1 MDLFVIEMPCEAGQG
16 GTPPRRPLPGA
27 AAVHLRRAVPAS
39 GVKPAE
45 PDTGFRPEDT
55 FNSRTLREHAMTNSP
70 EESGIR
76 PLRWFMHVDMDA
88 FFASI
93 EQLDNPEL
101 RGKPLIVGQG
111 RRGVVSTCSYEARR
125 FGVHSAMPV
134 GEAKRLC
141 PHGVFVPGRHE
152 RYREVSRVVEGVLH
166 DFSPLV
172 EMASIDEAYLDATGL
187 ERLFGPVEEMGMA
200 LKRAVRGAT
209 GGLTCSVGI
218 APVKFL
224 AKICSDLDKPDG
236 LYLLRHEDMPRFL
249 EKLELSRIPGVGKK
263 FLAALAALGIR
274 SVPDVLARP
283 EPFWERRF
291 GKAGMALLRRAQG
304 VDGRE
309 VVPYT
314 PPKSES
320 AETTFERD
328 TRDRDFLK
336 TWLLRHAERVGARM
350 RRHGFAG
357 RTVTLKIKY
366 AGFRTVTRQM
376 RLAAR
381 TSSTESLYEAGCA
394 LLDAL
399 SLEEP
404 VRLIGLG
411 LSGFDDEKPIQ
422 LSLMD
427 AMPGGESAAETERRR
442 ASLDG
447 ALDELRRRYGG
458 AAVRR
463 GRLFARDEAERA
475 RTESGVPDVPVRDRE
490 D

>member
-1 MDLFVIEMPCEAGQG
+1 
-16 GTPPRRPLPGA
+16 
-27 AAVHLRRAVPAS
+27 
-39 GVKPAE
+39 
-45 PDTGFRPEDT
+45 
-55 FNSRTLREHAMTNSP
+55 
-70 EESGIR
+70 
-76 PLRWFMHVDMDA
+76 MHIDMDA

-101 RGKPLIVGQG
+101 RGKALIVGQG
-111 RRGVVSTCSYEARR
+111 KRGVVSTCSYEARK
-125 FGVHSAMPV
+125 FGVHSAMPIN
-134 GEAKRLC
+134 EAKRLC
-141 PHGVFVPGRHE
+141 PHGIFVPGRHE
-152 RYREVSRVVEGVLH
+152 RYREMSRVVEGVLH
-166 DFSPLV
+166 GFSPLV

-187 ERLFGPVEEMGMA
+187 ERLFGPVENMGMA
-200 LKRAVRGAT
+200 LKRAVCEAT

-224 AKICSDLDKPDG
+224 AKICSDINKPDG
-236 LYLLRHEDMPRFL
+236 LYLLRHEDVSRFL
-249 EKLELSRIPGVGKK
+249 EKLELARIPGVGKK
-263 FLAALAALGIR
+263 FIAALAALGVR

-283 EPFWERRF
+283 EAFWERRF
-291 GKAGMALLRRAQG
+291 GKAGTVLLRRAQG
-304 VDGRE
+304 IDGRE

-320 AETTFERD
+320 AETTFEKD

-366 AGFRTVTRQM
+366 ADFRTVTRQM

-381 TSSTESLYEAGCA
+381 ISSTESLYEAGCA

-411 LSGFDDEKPIQ
+411 ISGFDDEKPVQ
-422 LSLMD
+422 LSLLD
-427 AMPGGESAAETERRR
+427 AMPGKASPAETEHRR
-442 ASLDG
+442 ARLDG
-447 ALDELRRRYGG
+447 ALDELRRRYGS
-458 AAVRR
+458 AAVQR
-463 GRLFARDEAERA
+463 GRLFARGSAEREATQGSAPIVPA
-475 RTESGVPDVPVRDRE
+475 RGRE

>member
-1 MDLFVIEMPCEAGQG
+1 
-16 GTPPRRPLPGA
+16 
-27 AAVHLRRAVPAS
+27 
-39 GVKPAE
+39 
-45 PDTGFRPEDT
+45 
-55 FNSRTLREHAMTNSP
+55 
-70 EESGIR
+70 
-76 PLRWFMHVDMDA
+76 
-88 FFASI
+88 
-93 EQLDNPEL
+93 
-101 RGKPLIVGQG
+101 
-111 RRGVVSTCSYEARR
+111 
-125 FGVHSAMPV
+125 
-134 GEAKRLC
+134 
-141 PHGVFVPGRHE
+141 
-152 RYREVSRVVEGVLH
+152 
-166 DFSPLV
+166 
-172 EMASIDEAYLDATGL
+172 
-187 ERLFGPVEEMGMA
+187 
-200 LKRAVRGAT
+200 
-209 GGLTCSVGI
+209 
-218 APVKFL
+218 
-224 AKICSDLDKPDG
+224 
-236 LYLLRHEDMPRFL
+236 MPRFL

-411 LSGFDDEKPIQ
+411 ISGFDDEKPIQ

-442 ASLDG
+442 RAWTGRWTNCGGVTAARRCG
-447 ALDELRRRYGG
+447 AAGSSRGMRLNARGRKAAFRTCLSGTGKIDRRRLRRRGG
-458 AAVRR
+458 PWAGKQSCVLSCLAAGAFSFFKVGNTSGTEQPAEPVGKFRR
-463 GRLFARDEAERA
+463 VAREFSFHPFEKRAYAGRTSGFF
-475 RTESGVPDVPVRDRE
+475 RTGRNVTPG
-490 D
+490 

>member
-1 MDLFVIEMPCEAGQG
+1 
-16 GTPPRRPLPGA
+16 
-27 AAVHLRRAVPAS
+27 
-39 GVKPAE
+39 
-45 PDTGFRPEDT
+45 
-55 FNSRTLREHAMTNSP
+55 
-70 EESGIR
+70 
-76 PLRWFMHVDMDA
+76 MHIDMDA

-101 RGKPLIVGQG
+101 RGKALIVGQG
-111 RRGVVSTCSYEARR
+111 KRGVVSTCSYEARK

-134 GEAKRLC
+134 SEAKRLC
-141 PHGVFVPGRHE
+141 PHGIFVPGRHE
-152 RYREVSRVVEGVLH
+152 RYREMSRVVKDVLY

-187 ERLFGPVEEMGMA
+187 ERLFGPVEDMGMT
-200 LKRAVRGAT
+200 LKRAVYEAT

-224 AKICSDLDKPDG
+224 AKICSDINKPDG
-236 LYLLRHEDMPRFL
+236 LYLLRHEEVPRFL
-249 EKLELSRIPGVGKK
+249 EKLELARIPGVGKK
-263 FLAALAALGIR
+263 FIAALAALGVR

-283 EPFWERRF
+283 ESFWERRF
-291 GKAGMALLRRAQG
+291 GKAGTALLLRAQG
-304 VDGRE
+304 IDGRE

-320 AETTFERD
+320 AETTFEKD
-328 TRDRDFLK
+328 TRDRNFLK

-350 RRHGFAG
+350 RRHGFTG

-366 AGFRTVTRQM
+366 ASFRTVTRQM
-376 RLAAR
+376 RLAVR

-411 LSGFDDEKPIQ
+411 ISGFDDEKPVQ
-422 LSLMD
+422 LSLLNLMSGK
-427 AMPGGESAAETERRR
+427 ASPMETECRR
-442 ASLDG
+442 ARLDG

-458 AAVRR
+458 GAVRR
-463 GRLFARDEAERA
+463 GRLFLSDEAERA
-475 RTESGVPDVPVRDRE
+475 QEESAVPRVPARNRE